1 MDAYILKKGKP
12 NHSKTNKR
20 TRNKLIRERSIQ
32 NQQRTQTQKHLTEEA
47 FLYSLAKTKLV

>member
-12 NHSKTNKR
+12 NHSKTNNR

-32 NQQRTQTQKHLTEEA
+32 NQQQTQTQKHLTEEA
-47 FLYSLAKTKLV
+47 LIIYTRELRQN